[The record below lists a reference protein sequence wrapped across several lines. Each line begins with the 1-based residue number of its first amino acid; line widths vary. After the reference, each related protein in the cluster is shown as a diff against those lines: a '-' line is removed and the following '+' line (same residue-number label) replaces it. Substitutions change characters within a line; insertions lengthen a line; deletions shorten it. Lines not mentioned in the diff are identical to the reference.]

1 MKAVDSNSDGF
12 LGKEE
17 FSSFTR
23 LNSNDKQTKI
33 RKLQIIFNVSSISP
47 DNRNRLFTNLDK
59 DKNGKIDLDE
69 FRALFKK

>member
-1 MKAVDSNSDGF
+1 M
-12 LGKEE
+12 
-17 FSSFTR
+17 
-23 LNSNDKQTKI
+23 TKI
-33 RKLQIIFNVSSISP
+33 NTVNKLFSYNSSISP